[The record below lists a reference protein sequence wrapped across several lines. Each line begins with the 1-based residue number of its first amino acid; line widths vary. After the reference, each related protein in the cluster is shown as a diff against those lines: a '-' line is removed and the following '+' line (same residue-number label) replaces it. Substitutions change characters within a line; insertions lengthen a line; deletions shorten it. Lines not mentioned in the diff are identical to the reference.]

1 MSLGV
6 RIRRLRLA
14 DYPAMIEIFHVC
26 GLTPRVRGRDSR
38 RNMARQLRARGN
50 VFLGAFDG
58 GRLVGTVLATHDTR
72 KGWINR
78 LAVLPDYRHRG
89 IAEALVRAAERGLRS
104 RGMEI
109 FAALI
114 EEDNVTSQA
123 LFRKLGYD
131 AQAIAYY
138 RRKLRD
144 DI

>member
-1 MSLGV
+1 MNV
-6 RIRRLRLA
+6 APRIRRLQLA
-14 DYPAMIEIFHVC
+14 DYPAIIALFGVC

-38 RNMARQLRARGN
+38 RNVARQLRARSN
-50 VFLGAFDG
+50 VYLGAFDK

-78 LAVLPDYRHRG
+78 LAILPEYRLRG
-89 IAEALVRAAERGLRS
+89 LAQKLVRAAERGLRA

-114 EEDNVTSQA
+114 DEDNAASQS
-123 LFRKLGYD
+123 LFAKLGYD
-131 AQAIAYY
+131 AQGVLYY